1 VDYEQDTRNAYRNK
15 EKANAYLEQY
25 TQGTKW
31 ARFTMWRQRALMERI
46 LDQCDLTAS
55 DRVLD
60 IPCGTG
66 LIGKILLNSPAYVIG
81 ADISIEMMDL
91 ARSEYGEGR
100 PHRLVQADITA
111 TPFVRES
118 FACVMVLALMHRLHE
133 VLRREVLSE
142 VASLSS
148 RFVIMSYS
156 VESRSQRIKQRIL
169 KTLRPYHIPAPSSVP
184 LPDILREV
192 ASYGFKVLSISH
204 IAYFLSAKVVL
215 LLEKEARRALPE
227 GDATLDG
234 VAARRPGRPSPQ

>member
-1 VDYEQDTRNAYRNK
+1 MDYERDTKNAYRNK
-15 EKANAYLEQY
+15 KKAKAYLEQY
-25 TQGTKW
+25 TKGTKW
-31 ARFTMWRQRALMERI
+31 ARFTMWRQRALIEKM

-66 LIGKILLNSPAYVIG
+66 LIGRILLNNPACVI
-81 ADISIEMMDL
+81 ASDISIEMMNL
-91 ARSEYGEGR
+91 VRNESGEDR
-100 PHRLVQADITA
+100 LHRLVQADITA

-118 FACVMVLALMHRLHE
+118 FACVVVLALMHRLHDG
-133 VLRREVLSE
+133 LRREVLTE

-169 KTLRPYHIPAPSSVP
+169 KILRPSHIPAPSSVP

-192 ASYGFKVLSISH
+192 ASHGFKVLSTSH

-215 LLEKEARRALPE
+215 LLEKKARRALSD
-227 GDATLDG
+227 GDAALDEVG
-234 VAARRPGRPSPQ
+234 AQRPGRPSP